1 MAVLFSLIVSNRVF
15 YFQAYRELDE
25 NDGWEGDE
33 GMVWEPAYNPH
44 RNNKEV
50 LNIQSQI
57 EAINNEIAFLQV
69 RLLSY
74 CPSN

>member
-1 MAVLFSLIVSNRVF
+1 M
-15 YFQAYRELDE
+15 DE
-25 NDGWEGDE
+25 NDGWEGDD

-69 RLLSY
+69 SLFYINRFCMRFLRSSIIVSL
-74 CPSN
+74 